1 MFANFQRWHQID
13 QHWVAHT
20 LEVLLSTE
28 KLNRRLLEAEVNAQ
42 SYGLTLE
49 QPYLDAYQAAV
60 QDLASTQGQL
70 LQQVRDNP
78 EQYDRL
84 RRLEDLLVRSII
96 TLDGQLLSLGAAEAY
111 EMTAEE
117 LFLWLSQARDVLTL
131 TRAQLQEFAALET
144 RYLQERQARLQARY
158 RWSQAS
164 LYLLTLVGLTAIAGA
179 VVLFNR
185 QDQELRSRSRQLEMA
200 NEQLWRFA
208 ANASHELRA
217 PLAAVLSNAQVGLM
231 LLQSPGVD
239 AEAQAANYQQS
250 QDCLVT
256 VVATAKRMSRLV
268 QDLLQLARSQGGTL
282 TLTQTDIVALLQQ
295 WAEPGD
301 PPVLLLT
308 LPREPVWIKAD
319 AGLLKQALGNMIENA
334 KRYARTRVEV
344 RLTAAPLV
352 IEIQDDGPGID
363 PKHLPYIF
371 EPFYR
376 VGSEGGFGLGL
387 AIAKQVIEAH
397 GGQVTVT
404 SLFGQG
410 TTFRVELPSS
420 SPT

>member
-1 MFANFQRWHQID
+1 MFANFQRWYQTD
-13 QHWVAHT
+13 QRWVAHT

-28 KLNRRLLEAEVNAQ
+28 KLNLRLLEAEVNAQ

-70 LQQVRDNP
+70 LEQVRDNP

-84 RRLEDLLVRSII
+84 RRLGDLLVRSI
-96 TLDGQLLSLGAAEAY
+96 TMLDGQLLSLGAADAY

-239 AEAQAANYQQS
+239 AETQAANYRQS
-250 QDCLVT
+250 QDCLAT

-295 WAEPGD
+295 WA
-301 PPVLLLT
+301 
-308 LPREPVWIKAD
+308 
-319 AGLLKQALGNMIENA
+319 
-334 KRYARTRVEV
+334 
-344 RLTAAPLV
+344 
-352 IEIQDDGPGID
+352 
-363 PKHLPYIF
+363 
-371 EPFYR
+371 
-376 VGSEGGFGLGL
+376 
-387 AIAKQVIEAH
+387 
-397 GGQVTVT
+397 
-404 SLFGQG
+404 
-410 TTFRVELPSS
+410 
-420 SPT
+420 

>member
-1 MFANFQRWHQID
+1 MFANFQRWYQTD
-13 QHWVAHT
+13 QRWVAHT

-28 KLNRRLLEAEVNAQ
+28 KLNLRLLEAEVNAQ

-70 LQQVRDNP
+70 LEQVRDNP

-84 RRLEDLLVRSII
+84 RRLGDLLVRSI
-96 TLDGQLLSLGAAEAY
+96 TMLDGQLLSLGAADAY

-239 AEAQAANYQQS
+239 AETQAANYRQS
-250 QDCLVT
+250 QDCLAT

-308 LPREPVWIKAD
+308 LPREPVWINAD

-334 KRYARTRVEV
+334 KRYAHSRVAV
-344 RLTAAPLV
+344 RLTAAPLL
-352 IEIQDDGPGID
+352 IEIEDDGPGIN
-363 PKHLPYIF
+363 PEHLPYIF

-376 VGSEGGFGLGL
+376 AGSEGGFGLGL

-397 GGQVTVT
+397 GGQITVT
-404 SLFGQG
+404 SLLGQG
-410 TTFRVELPSS
+410 TTFRVKLPSNP
-420 SPT
+420 PT